1 MLEAYILAVEGWPEQ
16 RISSGSDFWPPH
28 GAHDSPFGL
37 RLTTLMIAKHIMD
50 TAVPMSL
57 LADHPR
63 VHFHFYRGG
72 IGTVQAE
79 MH

>member
-1 MLEAYILAVEGWPEQ
+1 
-16 RISSGSDFWPPH
+16 
-28 GAHDSPFGL
+28 
-37 RLTTLMIAKHIMD
+37 MIAKYIMD

-57 LADHPR
+57 LADHPS